1 MKTKNQNTI
10 ELEKDLISLIRIYDP
25 ILYTRFNNLEN
36 KQREIIFRYLLTQ
49 FHQNVSVYFDE
60 RIDKSHFSFY
70 QRIYNGKIKMTIPPM
85 TNSGQKF
92 RISNKGLKTNGKFG
106 DMIITVEIQLPKNMS
121 EDEINIYGKLKKMS
135 NTNIREQ

>member
-70 QRIYNGKIKMTIPPM
+70 QRIYNGQIKIISIPY
-85 TNSGQKF
+85 TK
-92 RISNKGLKTNGKFG
+92 ILHLLHE
-106 DMIITVEIQLPKNMS
+106 DITLN
-121 EDEINIYGKLKKMS
+121 KLKEYIKEKID
-135 NTNIREQ
+135 NDNNDDPTNCYID